1 MPTLGSSTSKDKS
14 VPKYLGAGE
23 KRQAMVKETIE
34 GKPLPSNLDAEQGLL
49 AACIMDTSGEVM
61 GRCAEQAIGADHF
74 YQLNHQ
80 IIFEALLDLSR
91 ENKVADEILLAE
103 KLDSRKQLE
112 QVGGQ
117 NALFELTS
125 RIDTTAHATY
135 WLEIVKEKALLRRCI
150 YVAFE
155 IIDGANNLQGDVDDF
170 LSGMEQTVCELGDD
184 QNTRTSIHFREPI
197 QKAMG
202 EIQKMLSKEESDGLF
217 TGYKD
222 LDNLTNGLKS
232 AEMIVIAARPS
243 VGKTSLA
250 MNIVENIS
258 FSPKYINN
266 PKNILVFSLEM
277 SAPSL
282 AMRLICGKAKV
293 NMNDLRKG
301 FVAKNYAEKL
311 NEISQQFQQ
320 APIWV
325 DDTSGLSI
333 NQIRAKA
340 RRVKSRNGLS
350 LIVVDYLQLISGDK
364 YSSSRE
370 NEISV
375 ISRGLKSM
383 AKELEVP
390 VIVLSQLNRD
400 SEKEKREPR
409 LSDLR
414 ESGSIEQDADIVM
427 LLGKQRKGE
436 DIRESDVSQTSD
448 EDQGEDFEPI
458 KLILAKQRNGPTG
471 YVNLAFVRK
480 YTKFESLQYD
490 PRLN

>member
-1 MPTLGSSTSKDKS
+1 MPTLGSSSSQEKS
-14 VPKYLGAGE
+14 VNRYAGDDT
-23 KRQAMVKETIE
+23 KRKSSVKDTIE

-74 YQLNHQ
+74 YHLNHQ
-80 IIFEALLDLSR
+80 IIFEALLELNSD
-91 ENKVADEILLAE
+91 NKAAYEILLAE
-103 KLDSRKQLE
+103 KLESRKQLD

-150 YVAFE
+150 SVAFG
-155 IIDGANNLQGDVDDF
+155 IIDGANNLQGEVDDF
-170 LSGMEQTVCELGDD
+170 LSGMEQRVCELGDD
-184 QNTRTSIHFREPI
+184 QNSRSSLHFREPI

-202 EIQKMLSKEESDGLF
+202 EIQKMLSKEEADGLL

-232 AEMIVIAARPS
+232 AEMVVIAARPS

-250 MNIVENIS
+250 MNIVENIA
-258 FSPKYINN
+258 FSHKYINN
-266 PKNILVFSLEM
+266 PKNTLVFSLEM
-277 SAPSL
+277 SASSL

-350 LIVVDYLQLISGDK
+350 LIVVDYLQLISGDR

-400 SEKEKREPR
+400 SEKEKRDPR

-436 DIRESDVSQTSD
+436 DIRESDISQGEGDS
-448 EDQGEDFEPI
+448 QGEDFEPI

-480 YTKFESLQYD
+480 YTKFESAQYD

>member
-1 MPTLGSSTSKDKS
+1 MPQQREKTGKHYSGEDSNTKSSVKD
-14 VPKYLGAGE
+14 
-23 KRQAMVKETIE
+23 TIE

-74 YQLNHQ
+74 YHLNHQ
-80 IIFEALLDLSR
+80 IIFEALLDLNAN
-91 ENKVADEILLAE
+91 NKVADEILLAE
-103 KLDSRKQLE
+103 QLESKKQLD
-112 QVGGQ
+112 QIGGQ

-125 RIDTTAHATY
+125 RIDTTHATY

-155 IIDGANNLQGDVDDF
+155 IIDGANNLQGEVDDF
-170 LSGMEQTVCELGDD
+170 LSGMEQRVCELGDD
-184 QNTRTSIHFREPI
+184 QNSRSSIHFREPI

-202 EIQKMLSKEESDGLF
+202 EIQKMLSKEESDGLL

-232 AEMIVIAARPS
+232 SEMVVIAARPS

-250 MNIVENIS
+250 MNIVENIA
-258 FSPKYINN
+258 FSHKNTDN
-266 PKNILVFSLEM
+266 PKNMLVFSLEM

-282 AMRLICGKAKV
+282 AMRLICGKARV

-325 DDTSGLSI
+325 DDTSGLTI

-340 RRVKSRNGLS
+340 RRVKTRNGLS
-350 LIVVDYLQLISGDK
+350 LIVIDYLQLISGDR

-400 SEKEKREPR
+400 SEKKKET
-409 LSDLR
+409 L
-414 ESGSIEQDADIVM
+414 VY
-427 LLGKQRKGE
+427 
-436 DIRESDVSQTSD
+436 
-448 EDQGEDFEPI
+448 
-458 KLILAKQRNGPTG
+458 LICE
-471 YVNLAFVRK
+471 NLV
-480 YTKFESLQYD
+480 Q
-490 PRLN
+490 

>member
-436 DIRESDVSQTSD
+436 DIRESDVSQTSG

>member
-1 MPTLGSSTSKDKS
+1 MPTLGASSKEKSGSRYVGDDTKRKSTVKD
-14 VPKYLGAGE
+14 
-23 KRQAMVKETIE
+23 TIE

-74 YQLNHQ
+74 YHLNHQ
-80 IIFEALLDLSR
+80 IIFEALLELNRD
-91 ENKVADEILLAE
+91 NKAADEILLAE
-103 KLDSRKQLE
+103 KLESRKQLD

-117 NALFELTS
+117 NALFDLTS

-155 IIDGANNLQGDVDDF
+155 IIDGANNLQGEVDDF
-170 LSGMEQTVCELGDD
+170 LSGMEQRVCELGDD
-184 QNTRTSIHFREPI
+184 QNSRSSLHFREPI

-202 EIQKMLSKEESDGLF
+202 EIQKMLSKEEADGLL

-232 AEMIVIAARPS
+232 AEMVVIAARPS

-250 MNIVENIS
+250 MNIVENIA
-258 FSPKYINN
+258 FSHKYINN
-266 PKNILVFSLEM
+266 PKNTLVFSLEM
-277 SAPSL
+277 SASSL

-350 LIVVDYLQLISGDK
+350 LIVVDYLQLISGDR

-400 SEKEKREPR
+400 SEKEKRDPR

-436 DIRESDVSQTSD
+436 DIRESDISQGEGET
-448 EDQGEDFEPI
+448 QGEDFEPI

-480 YTKFESLQYD
+480 YTKFESAQYD